1 MVKEMSIIERK
12 IMLEIKKD
20 LRRTRM
26 KMYTQTKDAK
36 LRMDLFRL
44 LVKVNQEINELQAVA

>member
-1 MVKEMSIIERK
+1 MSIIERK
-12 IMLEIKKD
+12 IMIEIKKD